1 MKSRFPNFKAKTLT
15 GFALA
20 IGFLGLST
28 PSKSLASGITTGTA
42 YYRLTSNQDIAAPPA
57 DSTAPQVIATVL
69 PPGSIVP
76 PTQSDGSQISPL
88 TILNTS
94 SGFDSNQLIVALKDN
109 AADATAGTLASQL
122 FGLSFFGT
130 GFTASG
136 GHLDFA
142 LNIDN
147 TLKTPPVLQ
156 SMTPGITIISIPDP
170 TLPTPPVSAVNST
183 PNAPSLPN
191 VITPEPMSLTL
202 WSAVLGLGLVR
213 ARKVRSR
220 ALLAQSAG

>member
-1 MKSRFPNFKAKTLT
+1 MKSRLPNFNAKTLA

-20 IGFLGLST
+20 MGFLGFST
-28 PSKSLASGITTGTA
+28 PSKTLAAGITTGTA
-42 YYRLTSNQDIAAPPA
+42 YYRLTSSQDIAAPPA
-57 DSTAPQVIATVL
+57 NSSAPQVIATVL

-76 PTQSDGSQISPL
+76 PTQSDGTQISPL

-109 AADATAGTLASQL
+109 AANAAAGTPASQL

-130 GFTASG
+130 GFKSNG

-147 TLKTPPVLQ
+147 SLKTPPVLQ
-156 SMTPGITIISIPDP
+156 SLTPGIAIASIPDP
-170 TLPTPPVSAVNST
+170 TAPPPPSAPANANPGNTPPSVT
-183 PNAPSLPN
+183 
-191 VITPEPMSLTL
+191 IPEPMSVAVWSVLT
-202 WSAVLGLGLVR
+202 AIGLIRVR
-213 ARKVRSR
+213 QVRSR
-220 ALLAQSAG
+220 RLAS

>member
-1 MKSRFPNFKAKTLT
+1 MKSHLPNFKAKTLA

-20 IGFLGLST
+20 MGFLGLST
-28 PSKSLASGITTGTA
+28 PSNTLASGMTTGTA
-42 YYRLTSNQDIAAPPA
+42 YYRLSSNQDIAAPA
-57 DSTAPQVIATVL
+57 ANSSAPQVIATVL

-76 PTQSDGSQISPL
+76 PTQSDGTQISPL

-94 SGFDSNQLIVALKDN
+94 TGFDSNQLIVALKDN
-109 AADATAGTLASQL
+109 AADAAAGTPASQL

-130 GFTASG
+130 GFKSSG

-156 SMTPGITIISIPDP
+156 SLTPGITISSIPDP
-170 TLPTPPVSAVNST
+170 THPTPPAATSNANPGT
-183 PNAPSLPN
+183 PTPPR
-191 VITPEPMSLTL
+191 VITPEPMSIAVWSVLT
-202 WSAVLGLGLVR
+202 AIGLFRVR
-213 ARKVRSR
+213 QVRSQ
-220 ALLAQSAG
+220 ALTA